1 MILFQV
7 TLTATAL
14 GVAPARD
21 ETLGTSSCT
30 ISWQRDSGYLSVE
43 SGRLAQFNQH
53 DVVIQGSFVETG
65 MDDDLGCTDELL
77 IALKD
82 INVVCS
88 QTHLH
93 SAGLKGY
100 KFSKTPT
107 ST

>member
-21 ETLGTSSCT
+21 ETLGTNSCT
-30 ISWQRDSGYLSVE
+30 TCWQRDSGYLIVE
-43 SGRLAQFNQH
+43 SGRWVQFNQH
-53 DVVIQGSFVETG
+53 DVIIQGLSVVLG
-65 MDDDLGCTDELL
+65 MDDDLGCFDELL

-82 INVVCS
+82 LNVVCS
-88 QTHLH
+88 QAHLH

-100 KFSKTPT
+100 KFSKSPT
-107 ST
+107 